1 MGVSELSWLNP
12 IYYFTSIKG
21 ADDGVFFN
29 DTK

>member
-21 ADDGVFFN
+21 ADVVFFN